1 MIYIYDILTNF
12 SKDKLYEFYE
22 WKNTDEIINIKKIKL
37 IRVRQTQLVDLLKY
51 ECIIEKE
58 LLSKIYQTCETYKKK
73 TSRFDYTCL
82 ISDGNRVV
90 AFIFDK
96 EGKIIEKSNLL
107 LDEETEIALLADN
120 LDIYDIKY
128 KKENKVEKTTF
139 YTREE
144 AKIYDYLYSEIEN
157 SYNAKEKSKLKYL
170 YKEYFDKDIKND
182 NNVHKELLNSL
193 KNINKR
199 HKELYEILIQTK
211 KQV

>member
-128 KKENKVEKTTF
+128 KKGNKVEKTTF